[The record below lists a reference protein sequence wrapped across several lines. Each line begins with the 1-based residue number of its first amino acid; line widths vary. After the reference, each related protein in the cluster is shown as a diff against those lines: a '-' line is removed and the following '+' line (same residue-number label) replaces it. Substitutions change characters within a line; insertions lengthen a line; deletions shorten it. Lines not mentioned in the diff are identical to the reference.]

1 MPEKVDDYIR
11 AGQEWLS
18 RLDID
23 ADQLALLRKSM
34 TDVRVGVIVDVV
46 GMGEISAY
54 GFAKAEAGRLWA
66 WTELADARFEAGEP
80 EQVEEG
86 VIRVGVLVGVT
97 ELNPADAVRS
107 ACAVFADRKWSEPD
121 ARTIADHQFSYWV
134 AGARPDRGA
143 RCAGTVAD
151 HRARTSGAARRP
163 RLRLSSRRLTY
174 ALNPCGRVS
183 RRSVAQF
190 TELSQA
196 CGS

>member
-1 MPEKVDDYIR
+1 MAASGSVDRMPEKSDDYIR

-23 ADQLALLRKSM
+23 ADQLVSLRKSM
-34 TDVRVGVIVDVV
+34 TDVRVAVIVDVV

-66 WTELADARFEAGEP
+66 WTELAEAHFEAGEP

-107 ACAVFADRKWSEPD
+107 ACAVFADRKWSKPV

-134 AGARPDRGA
+134 AAVQPSRGPVRIEVHAAPGLSPITERERQELLDNPDFA
-143 RCAGTVAD
+143 HLHDV
-151 HRARTSGAARRP
+151 
-163 RLRLSSRRLTY
+163 LRM
-174 ALNPCGRVS
+174 P
-183 RRSVAQF
+183 
-190 TELSQA
+190 
-196 CGS
+196 